1 METKMNEAA
10 DLVAR
15 MTVEEQALLL
25 SGDGWWRTHGIER
38 LGLPAITVSDG
49 PHGLRKL
56 QGLFGGS
63 VPATCFPTA
72 PAMAATWNVGLVR
85 EVGAALGRE
94 AQAADV
100 QIILGPGINI
110 KRSPLGGRNF
120 EYFSEDPL
128 LSGRIA
134 VAYIDGVQS
143 QGVGTSLK
151 HFAVNSQ
158 ETQRMATSSDIDERT
173 LHELYLQAFEIAVR
187 ESQPWTVMSAYNP
200 VNGTYASEHPELLTD
215 ILRRQWGFEGFVV
228 SDWGGINDRVN
239 GVAAGNNLEMPGS
252 GDHNR
257 KKIIAAVT
265 EGRLSKELLARAAT
279 ELVAVVLKAA
289 AARRPSAG
297 FDAEA
302 HHALARRVGGEAI
315 VLLKN
320 TDEVLPLRA
329 GRKVALIGAFAKTPR
344 YQGAGSSQVN
354 PIRVTNAFDELEALL
369 GADSIV
375 HAGGCDGEG
384 DTNDALIDEA
394 ARKAASAD
402 VAVVFAGLPDSYES
416 EGFDRRTIDM
426 PPGHVRLIEAVA
438 QAQPNVVVV
447 LLNGSAIAMPWLAR
461 VKGVVEAWL
470 GGQAGG
476 GAIADV
482 LTGRV
487 NPSGKLTET
496 FPVDLEQTPAFPN
509 FPDHSGHAVYGE
521 GLFVGYRHYDMRRLT
536 PLFPFGFGL
545 SYTTFAYTGIR
556 SSSDLFDADG
566 DAAVTI
572 EVSVKNVGAV
582 AGQEVAQLYV
592 HEQMPANAGPVNELR
607 AFDKVMLAP
616 GEVKTLRFTLGRR
629 DFAHYDVQAHAW
641 SVNAGRFDVRV
652 GGSSREL
659 PLQLTL
665 AVRASRV
672 AKRLTRLSL
681 VQDFKA
687 WPALYEELV
696 RALGFGELIDSA
708 DNASSSDM
716 TPEQISGARKI
727 RVATLAYI
735 DEMPINKVPAFA
747 HGVLNEARLD
757 EILKTASA

>member
-85 EVGAALGRE
+85 EVGTALGRE

-215 ILRRQWGFEGFVV
+215 ILRRKWGFEGFVV
-228 SDWGGINDRVN
+228 SDWGGINDRVS

-279 ELVAVVLKAA
+279 ELVAVVLKAK
-289 AARRPSAG
+289 AARRPGAG

-329 GRKVALIGAFAKTPR
+329 GRKVALIGAFAKMPR

-447 LLNGSAIAMPWLAR
+447 LLNGSAIAMPWLLR

-521 GLFVGYRHYDMRRLT
+521 GLFVGYRHYDMRRLA

-572 EVSVKNVGAV
+572 DVSVKNVGAV

-616 GEVKTLRFTLGRR
+616 DEVKTIRFTLGRR

-665 AVRASRV
+665 AVRANRV

-696 RALGFGELIDSA
+696 RALGFGEVIDSA

-716 TPEQISGARKI
+716 TPEQISAARKI

>member
-1 METKMNEAA
+1 MDKTLNAAA
-10 DLVAR
+10 DLVSR
-15 MTVEEQALLL
+15 MTTDEQALLL
-25 SGDGWWRTHGIER
+25 SGDGWWRTHAVER
-38 LGLPAITVSDG
+38 LRLPAISVSDG

-85 EVGAALGRE
+85 EVGVALGRE

-120 EYFSEDPL
+120 EYFSEDPVV
-128 LSGRIA
+128 SGRMA

-173 LHELYLQAFEIAVR
+173 LHEVYLQAFEIAVR

-200 VNGTYASEHPELLTD
+200 VNGTYASENPYLLTD
-215 ILRRQWGFEGFVV
+215 ILRRQWGFAGFVV
-228 SDWGGINDRVN
+228 SDWGGINDRVD

-257 KKIIAAVT
+257 KKIIAAVN
-265 EGRLSKELLARAAT
+265 EGRLPKEVLARSAT
-279 ELVAVVLKAA
+279 ELVAVILKAA
-289 AARRPSAG
+289 AARQPNAR
-297 FDAEA
+297 FEAEA

-320 TDEVLPLRA
+320 TDAVLPLRA
-329 GRKVALIGAFAKTPR
+329 GRKVAMIGAFAKQPR

-369 GADSIV
+369 GAGNIV
-375 HAGGCDGEG
+375 HASGCDGEG
-384 DTNDALIDEA
+384 GTNESLLEEA
-394 ARKAASAD
+394 ARQAASAD
-402 VAVVFAGLPDSYES
+402 VAIVFAGLPDSYES
-416 EGFDRRTIDM
+416 EGFDRRSIDM
-426 PPGHVRLIEAVA
+426 PPGQLRLIDAVTR
-438 QAQPNVVVV
+438 AQPNVVVV
-447 LLNGSAIAMPWLAR
+447 LLNGSAVAMPWAGQA
-461 VKGVVEAWL
+461 KGIVEAWL

-496 FPVDLEQTPAFPN
+496 FPVALKQTPSYPN
-509 FPDHSGHAVYGE
+509 FPSHSGHAVYGE
-521 GLFVGYRHYDMRRLT
+521 GLFVGYRHYDSRRIE

-545 SYTTFAYTGIR
+545 SYTSFAYTGIR
-556 SSSDLFDADG
+556 SGATVFDADG
-566 DAAVTI
+566 EGPVTV

-582 AGQEVAQLYV
+582 AGQEIVQLYV
-592 HEQMPANAGPVNELR
+592 HERAPAHPGPVNELR
-607 AFDKVMLAP
+607 AFDKALLAP
-616 GEVKTLRFTLGRR
+616 GEEKTIQFKLSRR
-629 DFAHYDVQAHAW
+629 DFAHYDVQAHDWA
-641 SVNAGRFDVRV
+641 VHAGTFDVRV
-652 GGSSREL
+652 GGSSRAL

-665 AVRASRV
+665 AVQAKPL
-672 AKRLTRLSL
+672 AKRLTRKAL
-681 VQDFKA
+681 VQDFKP
-687 WPALYEELV
+687 WPALYEELA
-696 RALGFGELIDSA
+696 RALGFNELFDGT
-708 DNASSSDM
+708 ASTEGM
-716 TPEQISGARKI
+716 TPEQITAARKAM
-727 RVATLAYI
+727 VATLAFV
-735 DEMPINKVPAFA
+735 DEMPINKVPAFS
-747 HGVLNEARLD
+747 HGALSEARLD
-757 EILKTASA
+757 EMLRTAATS